1 MRGSHAAVLL
11 AAGFVGVVLTGL
23 LLFPAVCAMV
33 SPASPAEAAG
43 APGNASVPGAGPE
56 NGTALLSATDDER
69 LESLIAGASI
79 PLMELSV
86 GQIHSLHT
94 RDDAA
99 LRDQAV
105 GLSSLVESL
114 RADAAVLEVSP
125 GSEPARSHFIAAL
138 DEFAAAGTLLYGGIP
153 GNQSVTD
160 DALGR
165 IALGI
170 ASLSDALEECS
181 RPPGESPGIAPA
193 SPGLA
198 VASAPEFPGALQIGG
213 RFRYDDT
220 RGENS
225 ASLVVERVTWSHTF
239 WTTGTKPVQYTAGP
253 GMSYLQVALRAAHL
267 GHKGDGVN
275 TRIQIPAEST
285 FTLHYAG
292 ETYRPLASPG
302 PTTQGGSYTRV
313 LLGRGEFLTG
323 YLFFEVPEGLDP
335 ASAYLQTT
343 IVGESPVWRLG
354 GTP

>member
-1 MRGSHAAVLL
+1 MKHISAILIALALVVGLALPFTGPQPAQAQDDLRIVVIGKSVAPYWSNVETGTQAAARDLGLGEDQVIFFVPPREDV
-11 AAGFVGVVLTGL
+11 AAQIQAMETYIAQGVTGIAIAPSDPNAL
-23 LLFPAVCAMV
+23 EPVMQRA
-33 SPASPAEAAG
+33 AEAG
-43 APGNASVPGAGPE
+43 IFV
-56 NGTALLSATDDER
+56 TT
-69 LESLIAGASI
+69 
-79 PLMELSV
+79 
-86 GQIHSLHT
+86 
-94 RDDAA
+94 
-99 LRDQAV
+99 
-105 GLSSLVESL
+105 
-114 RADAAVLEVSP
+114 
-125 GSEPARSHFIAAL
+125 L
-138 DEFAAAGTLLYGGIP
+138 DT
-153 GNQSVTD
+153 
-160 DALGR
+160 
-165 IALGI
+165 
-170 ASLSDALEECS
+170 
-181 RPPGESPGIAPA
+181 PP
-193 SPGLA
+193 
-198 VASAPEFPGALQIGG
+198 V
-213 RFRYDDT
+213 
-220 RGENS
+220 ENS